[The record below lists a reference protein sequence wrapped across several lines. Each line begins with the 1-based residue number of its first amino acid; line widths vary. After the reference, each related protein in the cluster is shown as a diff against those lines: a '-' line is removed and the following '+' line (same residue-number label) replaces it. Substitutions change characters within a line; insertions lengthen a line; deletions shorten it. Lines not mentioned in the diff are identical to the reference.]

1 MDIIVYVETL
11 NQAKQWVADNRHTF
25 EIATADGNQPWPE
38 MLPNYQARNE
48 ALAGLLC
55 MGASK
60 LSYPFSFAQ
69 RSFPQ
74 NASAEV
80 TAVFLENTQVK
91 AVSYLARQ
99 ELESKGAAL
108 MILPDQR
115 ALTAKPHLDALI
127 QELPEPPTNRAHQ
140 RIVFWFDK

>member
-1 MDIIVYVETL
+1 
-11 NQAKQWVADNRHTF
+11 
-25 EIATADGNQPWPE
+25 
-38 MLPNYQARNE
+38 
-48 ALAGLLC
+48 
-55 MGASK
+55 
-60 LSYPFSFAQ
+60 
-69 RSFPQ
+69 
-74 NASAEV
+74 
-80 TAVFLENTQVK
+80 VK
-91 AVSYLARQ
+91 AVSYLTRQ